1 MGRTA
6 TIFLAALLNGSLA
19 HATSPQDPLNVS
31 NNMAQ
36 ETVECAAY
44 FGVISIALENSNKLD
59 SSKEY
64 AEFRDK
70 ALERA
75 AVVTTEQAGLKS
87 ETVGTRFKMAAEDMS
102 KRINMNTS
110 NISILMADYNDLCIE
125 VMTDVEKRG
134 RYWTKK
140 GLEKQQ

>member
-19 HATSPQDPLNVS
+19 HATSPQDPLDVF

-75 AVVTTEQAGLKS
+75 AVVTEQAGLKS
-87 ETVGTRFKMAAEDMS
+87 ETVGARFKMAAEDMS

-125 VMTDVEKRG
+125 VMTALRSEDGTGRRRG
-134 RYWTKK
+134 
-140 GLEKQQ
+140 